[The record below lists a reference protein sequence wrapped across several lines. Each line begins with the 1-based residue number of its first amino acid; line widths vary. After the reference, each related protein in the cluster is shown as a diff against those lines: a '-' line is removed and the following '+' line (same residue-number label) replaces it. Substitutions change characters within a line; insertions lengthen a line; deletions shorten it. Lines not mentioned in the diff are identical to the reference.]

1 MVVEKSSL
9 TSNVS
14 PSELVSTITIVNHLM
29 LTMLKETL
37 VVRGNKTQDQHLQEW
52 IPWTCAS
59 GNFFPPLLLDWNL
72 KGKNSVYDLLDTY

>member
-37 VVRGNKTQDQHLQEW
+37 VVRGNKIQDQHLQEW

-59 GNFFPPLLLDWNL
+59 GNCFPAL
-72 KGKNSVYDLLDTY
+72 

>member
-37 VVRGNKTQDQHLQEW
+37 VVRGNKSQDQHLQEW

-59 GNFFPPLLLDWNL
+59 GNSFLPCSWNL
-72 KGKNSVYDLLDTY
+72 KGKNSFYNN

>member
-37 VVRGNKTQDQHLQEW
+37 VVRGNKSQDQHLQEW

-59 GNFFPPLLLDWNL
+59 GNLKLYSWNL
-72 KGKNSVYDLLDTY
+72 NCKNDKNSVYDY